1 MQLSHATLTLTAAL
15 LLPAFSLAQAK
26 PAPVEVEQVG
36 EQAVSEVL
44 RLTGTV
50 TSARAPNL
58 SPATTGLVTRVSV
71 EAGSEV
77 TAGEVLLEL
86 DHELASWQAQSAQA
100 AVAAAEVALEDA
112 QRRLR
117 EARALAPQQSIA
129 ETVVQDLVAE
139 VSQDDAALQQA
150 RADAGFRQAILARHQ
165 IRAPFT
171 GVVAAKLT
179 EVGEWVTPGDAV
191 LQLVATED
199 LRIDFSVAESYM
211 PRISP
216 GDPVTFTTST
226 TSGRDSMSGSVM
238 TVVPISDPGARTFL
252 LRVTPGRYASQLRPG
267 MSVHGHIE
275 LEAGRSAPTVSRD
288 AVVRYPDGRVIVWVV
303 ENVEG
308 EPVVM
313 ERLVTPGLAFDG
325 RIEIRS
331 GLEPGASVV
340 VKGNEALQA
349 GQRIT
354 VRARNTD

>member
-1 MQLSHATLTLTAAL
+1 M
-15 LLPAFSLAQAK
+15 
-26 PAPVEVEQVG
+26 
-36 EQAVSEVL
+36 
-44 RLTGTV
+44 
-50 TSARAPNL
+50 
-58 SPATTGLVTRVSV
+58 
-71 EAGSEV
+71 
-77 TAGEVLLEL
+77 
-86 DHELASWQAQSAQA
+86 
-100 AVAAAEVALEDA
+100 
-112 QRRLR
+112 
-117 EARALAPQQSIA
+117 
-129 ETVVQDLVAE
+129 
-139 VSQDDAALQQA
+139 
-150 RADAGFRQAILARHQ
+150 
-165 IRAPFT
+165 
-171 GVVAAKLT
+171 VAAKLT